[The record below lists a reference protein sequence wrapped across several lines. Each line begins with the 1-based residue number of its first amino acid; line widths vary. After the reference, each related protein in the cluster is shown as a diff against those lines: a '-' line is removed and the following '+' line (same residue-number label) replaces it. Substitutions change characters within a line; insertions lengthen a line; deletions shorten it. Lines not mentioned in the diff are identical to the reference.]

1 MELWF
6 AGKKSPSQR
15 IREESSREVNGEKVQ
30 TPSPKAGFESDGV
43 VQWTTVPC
51 KLKILKL
58 FIKELG
64 NITEGE
70 DGAGAEQNGKVVVEE
85 GKTEG
90 NDDGWEDSDDGDE
103 EGDSDDD
110 EWEDVGSGSNE
121 LDDTTSQ
128 QDILKG
134 INTKVISYSTVYLT
148 SDFHYRLF
156 AESCCE
162 RTEMGVVSVRGGRF
176 ESYSS
181 DLITLP
187 ALG

>member
-1 MELWF
+1 MALSRVFEF
-6 AGKKSPSQR
+6 GNVDGIMVRGEEITEPASAGRIVTRSQR
-15 IREESSREVNGEKVQ
+15 RK
-30 TPSPKAGFESDGV
+30 

-70 DGAGAEQNGKVVVEE
+70 DGGGTEENGDEVVVG

-90 NDDGWEDSDDGDE
+90 GEDGWEDSDDDG
-103 EGDSDDD
+103 GDSDSDD

-134 INTKVISYSTVYLT
+134 INTKVTSYNV
-148 SDFHYRLF
+148 
-156 AESCCE
+156 
-162 RTEMGVVSVRGGRF
+162 
-176 ESYSS
+176 
-181 DLITLP
+181 
-187 ALG
+187 